1 MKRVDKEK
9 ERSREALADWK
20 EVLNSVCELSEIE
33 DEEKMKY
40 IFDILYVLIKFVI
53 DLLENGM
60 EFPEE
65 RIKEM
70 FGMNGPKACEA
81 YFS

>member
-1 MKRVDKEK
+1 MGREDREK
-9 ERSREALADWK
+9 ERNQEALDDWK
-20 EVLNSVCELSEIE
+20 EVLNSVYELSKIE
-33 DEEKMKY
+33 DEEKTKY

-53 DLLENGM
+53 DLIENGM
-60 EFPEE
+60 EFPED
-65 RIKEM
+65 KLKDM

>member
-1 MKRVDKEK
+1 MEREDREK
-9 ERSREALADWK
+9 ERSQEALDDWR
-20 EVLNSVCELSEIE
+20 EVLNSVYELSEIE
-33 DEEKMKY
+33 DEEKTKY

-53 DLLENGM
+53 DLIENGM
-60 EFPEE
+60 DFPEDK
-65 RIKEM
+65 IKEM

>member
-1 MKRVDKEK
+1 MGREKKEK
-9 ERSREALADWK
+9 EKSRESLADWK
-20 EVLNSVCELSEIE
+20 EVLNSVYELSEIE
-33 DEEKMKY
+33 NEEKLKY

-53 DLLENGM
+53 DLIENGM

>member
-1 MKRVDKEK
+1 MGKLDKEK
-9 ERSREALADWK
+9 ERNREALDDWK
-20 EVLNSVCELSEIE
+20 EVLNSVYELSEIE

-53 DLLENGM
+53 DLIENGM

-70 FGMNGPKACEA
+70 FGMTGPKACEA

>member
-1 MKRVDKEK
+1 MRRIDKE
-9 ERSREALADWK
+9 EETHEALADWK
-20 EVLNSVCELSEIE
+20 EVLDSVYELSEIE

-53 DLLENGM
+53 DLIENGM

-65 RIKEM
+65 KIKEM

>member
-1 MKRVDKEK
+1 MGRLNKEK
-9 ERSREALADWK
+9 ERDREALADWK
-20 EVLNSVCELSEIE
+20 EVLNSVYELSEIE
-33 DEEKMKY
+33 DDEKTKY

-60 EFPEE
+60 EFPED
-65 RIKEM
+65 KLKQM
-70 FGMNGPKACEA
+70 FGMSGPKACEV

>member
-1 MKRVDKEK
+1 MGRENKEK
-9 ERSREALADWK
+9 ERSREALDDWR
-20 EVLNSVCELSEIE
+20 EVLNSVYALSENE
-33 DEEKMKY
+33 DEEKTKY
-40 IFDILYVLIKFVI
+40 IFEILYVLIKFVI
-53 DLLENGM
+53 DLIENGM
-60 EFPEE
+60 EFPED